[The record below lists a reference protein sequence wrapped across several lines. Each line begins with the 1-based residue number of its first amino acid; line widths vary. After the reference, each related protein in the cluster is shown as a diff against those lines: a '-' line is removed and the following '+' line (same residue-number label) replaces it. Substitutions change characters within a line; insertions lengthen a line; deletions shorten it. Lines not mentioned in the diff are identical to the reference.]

1 MNTATMQKAKNTQRV
16 KPILA
21 TASDELKA
29 SLTSHANARHYFPN
43 EELFAVGERAD
54 YLPIIESGRV
64 KMVQFP
70 EPGKEVIIGIFGA
83 GEMFAIPPVVDGD
96 VYPASAYAI
105 EESEILLLHRDDVFQ
120 LLAKSP
126 EFTLALL
133 NWMSSMLRQKTALIK
148 TLAGGSAEQRIAGVL
163 VRLFSASSDEPP
175 IKIKLRR
182 EDIARMAG
190 LTTETTIRTIRH
202 LAAVGDIRIVRGK
215 ILIDS
220 LDGLASHLEG

>member
-1 MNTATMQKAKNTQRV
+1 MVKSHNPQRV

-21 TASDELKA
+21 TASRELKA
-29 SLTSHANARHYFPN
+29 TLTAHAHPRHYFPN
-43 EELFAVGERAD
+43 EELFAVGEQAD

-83 GEMFAIPPVVDGD
+83 GEMFAVPPVVDGE

-105 EESEILLLHRDDVFQ
+105 EESDILLLHRDDVFK

-163 VRLFSASSDEPP
+163 IRLFSASPDEPP
-175 IKIKLRR
+175 LRIRLRR

-202 LAAVGDIRIVRGK
+202 LASIGDIRIVRGK
-215 ILIDS
+215 VLIDS
-220 LDGLASHLEG
+220 IDGLASHLEG

>member
-1 MNTATMQKAKNTQRV
+1 MTKMKRAE
-16 KPILA
+16 PLLSS
-21 TASDELKA
+21 ASGELKKA
-29 SLTSHANARHYFPN
+29 LTAYGHLRTYYPN
-43 EELFAVGERAD
+43 EELFAVGEKAD
-54 YLPIIESGRV
+54 NLPIIVKGRV

-70 EPGKEVIIGIFGA
+70 QPGKEVIIGIFGA
-83 GEMFAIPPVVDGD
+83 GEMFAVPPVVDED

-105 EESEILLLHRDDVFQ
+105 EESDILLLHREDVFT
-120 LLAKSP
+120 LLQKSP

-163 VRLFSASSDEPP
+163 IRLFTASPDEPP
-175 IKIKLRR
+175 LRIKLRR

-202 LAAVGDIRIVRGK
+202 LAAIGDIRIVRGK
-215 ILIDS
+215 VLIDS
-220 LDGLASHLEG
+220 IDGLASHLEG

>member
-1 MNTATMQKAKNTQRV
+1 MKNV
-16 KPILA
+16 KRAEPLLA
-21 TASDELKA
+21 SASEELKKA
-29 SLTSHANARHYFPN
+29 LTAYGHLRTYYPN
-43 EELFAVGERAD
+43 EELVAAGEKAD
-54 YLPIIESGRV
+54 HLPIIVKGRV

-70 EPGKEVIIGIFGA
+70 APGKEVIIGIFGA
-83 GEMFAIPPVVDGD
+83 GEMFAVPPVVDGD

-105 EESEILLLHRDDVFQ
+105 EESDILLLHRDDVFK
-120 LLAKSP
+120 LLAESP

-163 VRLFSASSDEPP
+163 IRLFSASPDEPP
-175 IKIKLRR
+175 YRIKLRR

-202 LAAVGDIRIVRGK
+202 LAQIGDIRIVRGK

-220 LDGLASHLEG
+220 IDGLASHLEG

>member
-1 MNTATMQKAKNTQRV
+1 MVKSHNPQRV

-21 TASDELKA
+21 TASRELKA
-29 SLTSHANARHYFPN
+29 TLTSHAHPRHYFPN
-43 EELFAVGERAD
+43 EELFAVGEQAD
-54 YLPIIESGRV
+54 YLPIIENGRV

-83 GEMFAIPPVVDGD
+83 GEMFAVPPVVDGD

-105 EESEILLLHRDDVFQ
+105 EESDILLLHRDDVFK

-163 VRLFSASSDEPP
+163 IRLFSASAEEPP
-175 IKIKLRR
+175 LKIRLRR

-202 LAAVGDIRIVRGK
+202 LASIGDIRIIRGK
-215 ILIDS
+215 VLIDS
-220 LDGLASHLEG
+220 IDGLASHLEG

>member
-1 MNTATMQKAKNTQRV
+1 MVKSHNPQRV

-21 TASDELKA
+21 TASRELKA
-29 SLTSHANARHYFPN
+29 TLTSHAHPRHYFPN
-43 EELFAVGERAD
+43 EELFAVGEQAD
-54 YLPIIESGRV
+54 YLPIIENGRV

-83 GEMFAIPPVVDGD
+83 GEMFAVPPVVDGD

-105 EESEILLLHRDDVFQ
+105 EESDILLLHHDDVFK

-163 VRLFSASSDEPP
+163 IRLFSASAEEPP
-175 IKIKLRR
+175 LKIRLRR

-202 LAAVGDIRIVRGK
+202 LASIGDIRIIRGK

-220 LDGLASHLEG
+220 IDGLASHLEG